1 MRAVHS
7 LAAMP
12 LAAAIA
18 GLLYLA
24 AVTMRALRRVA
35 SAWCLLSMP
44 TAAVLAYRLWDHHV
58 GPESFALWRLEL
70 TPHRMAFVLPLAA
83 LSPFFVLASRRGGV
97 RDGKRSQATSALA
110 CFSVAAALT
119 AAMSDHFFLLAGMCA
134 LTTWCFISVMVLRGS
149 AAGRSLPWVFPL
161 ALSDLCLALGVL
173 FFYRAD
179 PTRGLL
185 FPPAPLR
192 PEGAYA
198 AACALMLAAA
208 LLRLGMF
215 PTHLWMPEVS
225 RGGRDIILVHVLAVD
240 LSLGAFLLFAV
251 ARLVFVWGGAWTW
264 ACLGVASISALVV
277 SRELLSAREGGE
289 VTGLLCSSLGAGLAL
304 VAAPGGQSA
313 LAAMRVGLWAGL
325 SAVALVELG
334 RGATRG
340 GSWFKVVGGASLM
353 GMPPLAGFAWLWL
366 GLSALHGAFSGG
378 TTVLFMACL
387 PLLLAQSW
395 VMGTTS
401 LLVPKDGETTRGE
414 AWLGALGLTAACV
427 VVGLFPG
434 AMIDLLM
441 REYGLPV
448 ELPVPGWQSLGAA
461 VLLLSVPAAVLL
473 ALWAREKEAPG
484 MSDVMPP
491 MRALPLL
498 AKGRF
503 HGRMFAST
511 EKARVALV
519 ACGLLLYIGWAA
531 IMAYLALR

>member
-1 MRAVHS
+1 MSAVHS

-12 LAAAIA
+12 LVAAIA

-24 AVTMRALRRVA
+24 AVPVRALRRLA

-44 TAAVLAYRLWDHHV
+44 VAALAYRLWDHHV
-58 GPESFALWRLEL
+58 GPEPFALWRLEL

-83 LSPFFVLASRRGGV
+83 LSPFFVLASRGGGV
-97 RDGKRSQATSALA
+97 RDGKRSQVASALA

-134 LTTWCFISVMVLRGS
+134 LTTWFLISAIVLRGS
-149 AAGRSLPWVFPL
+149 AAGRALPWVSFL
-161 ALSDLCLALGVL
+161 ALSDLCLALGVF

-192 PEGAYA
+192 PGGAYA

-208 LLRLGMF
+208 LLRMGLF
-215 PTHLWMPEVS
+215 PTHLWMPGVS
-225 RGGRDIILVHVLAVD
+225 RGGKDIILVHVLAVD
-240 LSLGAFLLFAV
+240 LTLGGFLLYAV
-251 ARLVFVWGGAWTW
+251 ARLVFVWGGTWTW
-264 ACLGVASISALVV
+264 ICLGIASVSALVV
-277 SRELLSAREGGE
+277 SRGLLSAREGGE
-289 VTGLLCSSLGAGLAL
+289 VTGLLCSSLGAGLAM

-313 LAAMRVGLWAGL
+313 LAAMRVGLWAGM

-340 GSWFKVVGGASLM
+340 GNWSKVVGGASLM

-378 TTVLFMACL
+378 MTVLFLASL

-395 VMGTTS
+395 IMGTTS
-401 LLVPKDGETTRGE
+401 LLVPRDGENTGGE

-448 ELPVPGWQSLGAA
+448 ELPVPGWRSLGAA
-461 VLLLSVPAAVLL
+461 VLLLSVPAAALM
-473 ALWAREKEAPG
+473 ALWARGKEASG
-484 MSDVMPP
+484 TTEVALSA
-491 MRALPLL
+491 RALPLF
-498 AKGRF
+498 ARGRF
-503 HGRMFAST
+503 CGRIFAST
-511 EKARVALV
+511 GKTRVALV
-519 ACGLLLYIGWAA
+519 ACGLILYVGWAVT
-531 IMAYLALR
+531 MAYLALR